1 MRYWVRS
8 APDAQGKR
16 HSLGTYDTP
25 EEAEKI
31 DRGAAHLL
39 ATGTVKQVGRTSL
52 GDFGLRVLDLR
63 ELDGVRG
70 VAGERRRFRRHVAPT
85 AFARMAIERIRPV
98 DVSTFLRAVSA
109 SQAADRREART
120 ISRQTTQR
128 VLSLV
133 STIFAE
139 AVSQG
144 LIDAN
149 PCIGLRVRTKGVAE
163 TTREK
168 WTCLTPEEQSMLR
181 QTSAIPLHYRLM
193 IRFAIGTGLRQGEQ
207 WSLELQDLIVR
218 GENPHVHV
226 RLGAKGLP
234 PKSGKARR
242 VPLFGDALEAARE
255 WLALLPRWAPSNP
268 ERLVFPTASGARR
281 QVGKL
286 VRHDTF
292 RALLRAAGILRP
304 VRWHDLR
311 HTCASSLIAG
321 WWGHRWT
328 LDEVRA
334 LLGHSSVT
342 VTERYAHL
350 GETAL
355 RAAARA
361 TSAGYPVV
369 TVPPEALPVFAG
381 FPNDIKAA
389 GAGGLEP
396 TTCGF
401 GRPGESLRYQAPGAE
416 TGDGNPS
423 VTSERIR
430 GIRDSGDIEAALALA
445 LSLLSSLRK

>member
-1 MRYWVRS
+1 MSVTKQNTRGRVRYWVRS

-25 EEAEKI
+25 EEAARI

-39 ATGTVKQVGRTSL
+39 GTGKVSAVARVTVA
-52 GDFGLRVLDLR
+52 DFGPRVLDLR

-70 VAGERRRFRRHVAPT
+70 VEGERRRWRRHVAPSS
-85 AFARMAIERIRPV
+85 FAKLALERVRPV
-98 DVSTFLRAVSA
+98 DVSTFMRAVSA
-109 SQAADRREART
+109 SQAADRRECRT
-120 ISRQTTQR
+120 ISRQTSQR

-133 STIFAE
+133 STIFSE

-149 PCIGLRVRTKGVAE
+149 PCIGLRVRTKGLAE

-168 WTCLTPEEQSMLR
+168 WTCLTPEEQGMIR
-181 QTSAIPLHYRLM
+181 FTSAIPLHYRLM

-207 WSLELQDLIVR
+207 WSLELPDLVVH

-226 RLGAKGLP
+226 RLGAKGKP

-255 WLALLPRWAPSNP
+255 WLALLPSFAKENP
-268 ERLVFPTASGARR
+268 ERLVFPTATGARR

-286 VRHDTF
+286 IKHDTF
-292 RALLRAAGILRP
+292 RKLLAGVGITRP

-361 TSAGYPVV
+361 TSTGYPRV
-369 TVPPEALPVFAG
+369 TGPSEALPVFAG
-381 FPNDIKAA
+381 FPNDIKVA

-401 GRPGESLRYQAPGAE
+401 G
-416 TGDGNPS
+416 
-423 VTSERIR
+423 IR
-430 GIRDSGDIEAALALA
+430 CSTN
-445 LSLLSSLRK
+445 